1 LWKRY
6 GLPLRPAL
14 RQMGQRLRRQS
25 DEGREA
31 NGPWSL
37 RDLNLEI
44 KRGETIGIIGRN
56 GAGKSTLLKILAGVT
71 PPTHGSVTVNG
82 SVFPMIEL
90 NAGLHMEL
98 TGRENVYLLG
108 AIMGLER
115 ADVAK
120 LMPGIEAF
128 CELDEWFD
136 RPVRKYSS
144 GMLSRLG
151 FSVAMNVNTDILL
164 VDEVLAV
171 GDLAFQQK
179 CYNYIANMRVASDKV
194 VVLVSHNVR
203 MIARLC
209 DRVYLFDHGEIA
221 YQGPAEEVVNH
232 YMESAA
238 DDPESG
244 EIASRPEIEFA
255 NDFFIEQVQMLDE
268 QGTAIT
274 TVKTGQNVTLKLD
287 IRTTRPFNKPVIGI
301 AVGSFDLLKIG
312 GIDSWGIGEY
322 TLDGRDVVECRF
334 ENLNLLPG
342 TYYINI
348 GVTSFEDG
356 ARVFIGRNLL
366 RFKIVADNERY
377 RSLQHTGFLAF
388 STTWKVHPSA
398 EILPIDGN

>member
-1 LWKRY
+1 
-6 GLPLRPAL
+6 
-14 RQMGQRLRRQS
+14 
-25 DEGREA
+25 
-31 NGPWSL
+31 
-37 RDLNLEI
+37 
-44 KRGETIGIIGRN
+44 
-56 GAGKSTLLKILAGVT
+56 
-71 PPTHGSVTVNG
+71 VNG

-120 LMPGIEAF
+120 LMPAIEDF
-128 CELDEWFD
+128 CELGEWFD

-151 FSVAMNVNTDILL
+151 FSVAMNVDTDILL

-209 DRVYLFDHGEIA
+209 DRAYLFEHGEII
-221 YQGPAEEVVNH
+221 YEGPAEEVVNH

-244 EIASRPEIEFA
+244 EIASRPEVEFA
-255 NDFFIEQVQMLDE
+255 SDFYVEQVRIFDE
-268 QGTAIT
+268 DGAEIT
-274 TVKTGQNVTLKLD
+274 TVKTGQTITVRLD
-287 IRTTRPFNKPVIGI
+287 IHTTRSFYKPVVGI
-301 AVGSFDLLKIG
+301 AISSFDLLKIG

-322 TLDGRDVVECRF
+322 SLDGYDVVECEF
-334 ENLNLLPG
+334 KNLNLLPG

-348 GVTSFEDG
+348 GVTSYEDG
-356 ARVFIGRNLL
+356 SRVFIGRNML

-388 STTWKVHPSA
+388 STSWNVRASDKAIPKQL
-398 EILPIDGN
+398 EE